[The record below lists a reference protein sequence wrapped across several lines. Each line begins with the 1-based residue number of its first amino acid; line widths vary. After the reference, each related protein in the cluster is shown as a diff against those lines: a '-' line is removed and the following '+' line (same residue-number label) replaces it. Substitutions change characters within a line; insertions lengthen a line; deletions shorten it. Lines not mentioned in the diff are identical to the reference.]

1 MAHMLEQYGEM
12 ASFASLRK
20 PAWHGLGTVFEEEM
34 NTGEMLDAAH
44 LSNWDVRQEPITL
57 PGRYHGGEFF
67 ANVRTNPF
75 DSKTDVLGVV
85 GARYKV
91 FQNEELFSFGDNI
104 LDGGGTWETA
114 GSIKNGTVVF
124 GSLSLNRDITVNGET
139 TENYLLMSS
148 SHDGSHPIQASVTP
162 VRVVCSNTLGF
173 AIGKGGKS
181 AKQSF
186 RIRHT
191 ATTEGKVAVARETLG
206 LAHKYLDQFEIEMKK
221 MIEVSVSNKKFEDL
235 IVMAYPKPE
244 AVVQSE
250 NDGLELKG
258 GAMAANTRWEQK
270 IDTLK
275 DIWNSETTPEK
286 TGWTALNAMTERL
299 DWHRQVRNGSYEGA
313 LISASGFDPVT
324 NVEKNR
330 LNKITR
336 EFLGVK

>member
-1 MAHMLEQYGEM
+1 M
-12 ASFASLRK
+12 
-20 PAWHGLGTVFEEEM
+20 
-34 NTGEMLDAAH
+34 
-44 LSNWDVRQEPITL
+44 
-57 PGRYHGGEFF
+57 
-67 ANVRTNPF
+67 
-75 DSKTDVLGVV
+75 
-85 GARYKV
+85 
-91 FQNEELFSFGDNI
+91 
-104 LDGGGTWETA
+104 
-114 GSIKNGTVVF
+114 
-124 GSLSLNRDITVNGET
+124 
-139 TENYLLMSS
+139 
-148 SHDGSHPIQASVTP
+148 
-162 VRVVCSNTLGF
+162 
-173 AIGKGGKS
+173 
-181 AKQSF
+181 
-186 RIRHT
+186 
-191 ATTEGKVAVARETLG
+191 ARETLG

-221 MIEVSVSNKKFEDL
+221 MIEVSVTNKKFEDL

-250 NDGLELKG
+250 KDGLGLKG

>member
-1 MAHMLEQYGEM
+1 M
-12 ASFASLRK
+12 
-20 PAWHGLGTVFEEEM
+20 
-34 NTGEMLDAAH
+34 
-44 LSNWDVRQEPITL
+44 
-57 PGRYHGGEFF
+57 
-67 ANVRTNPF
+67 
-75 DSKTDVLGVV
+75 GVV

-124 GSLSLNRDITVNGET
+124 GSMSLNRDITVNGET

-206 LAHKYLDQFEIEMKK
+206 LAHKYLDAFEIEMKK
-221 MIEVSVSNKKFEDL
+221 MIKVSVSNKKFEEL
-235 IVMAYPKPE
+235 IVMAYPKPD

-250 NDGLELKG
+250 K
-258 GAMAANTRWEQK
+258 AM
-270 IDTLK
+270 
-275 DIWNSETTPEK
+275 
-286 TGWTALNAMTERL
+286 
-299 DWHRQVRNGSYEGA
+299 
-313 LISASGFDPVT
+313 
-324 NVEKNR
+324 
-330 LNKITR
+330 
-336 EFLGVK
+336 VKV